1 MQEPGSYRGGPPRGG
16 PHWNSA
22 WHDAEHVQRVRRGR
36 LILPVLFSLLIQVPS
51 VFATF
56 GPDRRPQL
64 LHLSGFDFWIPF
76 LLAIAGPLALLAR
89 RRFPGPVVAFV
100 AAAAAAD
107 QFVVGPNNS
116 AVYISLAFAI
126 VSAIIHGA
134 RSWAWISVGS
144 AWVASLV
151 VSIFLGTNWSPFRIA
166 ATTLGI
172 LIVFGIGESSRTRS
186 ERIAQITRIRSQRRQ
201 SEVQAERVR
210 IARELHDVLAHSLS
224 QINVQA
230 GVGLHLMD
238 SQPDKA
244 RDALASIKETSKSAL
259 DEVRSVLGVLR
270 AEGGT
275 PDEAPLVPESDL
287 SRLEWLAA
295 SVSTQGVEVTV
306 SGNPANVP
314 QATQL
319 AMFRIV
325 QESLTNILRHAKA
338 TTAAVELE
346 QKGAFYVVSIT
357 DNGTAPAPSGD
368 TEGRG
373 LLGMR
378 ERAELLGGRLET
390 GPADGGGF
398 RVTARIP
405 VRTTGRP
412 T

>member
-1 MQEPGSYRGGPPRGG
+1 MQQPGSYRGDPARAN
-16 PHWNSA
+16 PHWNGP
-22 WHDAEHVQRVRRGR
+22 WNDAEHARRARRGR
-36 LILPVLFSLLIQVPS
+36 LLFPVVFSLLIQVPS
-51 VFATF
+51 AFVTF
-56 GPDRRPQL
+56 SPERRPTL
-64 LHLSGFDFWIPF
+64 LHLDGTQFW
-76 LLAIAGPLALLAR
+76 LSLALTIVGPLVLLAR
-89 RRFPGPVVAFV
+89 RRFPGPVVAVV
-100 AAAAAAD
+100 AAAAGVD
-107 QFVVGPNNS
+107 LFVVGPDNS

-126 VSAIIHGA
+126 VSAITHDA
-134 RSWAWISVGS
+134 RVWAWISVGS
-144 AWVASLV
+144 AWIASLV
-151 VSIFLGTNWSPFRIA
+151 VSIFLGTSWSPFRIA

-172 LIVFGIGESSRTRS
+172 LIVFGIGESARTRS
-186 ERIAQITRIRSQRRQ
+186 DRIAQITRIRSQRRQ

-238 SQPDKA
+238 TQPEKA
-244 RDALASIKETSKSAL
+244 REALASIKDTSKSAL

-270 AEGGT
+270 AEGSGE
-275 PDEAPLVPESDL
+275 DDAPLVPESDL

-306 SGNPANVP
+306 TGNPMHVP

-338 TTAAVELE
+338 TAAVVELGE
-346 QKGAFYVVSIT
+346 KAGFYEVTVT
-357 DNGTAPAPSGD
+357 DNGTAPAPTRE

-378 ERAELLGGRLET
+378 ERAELLGGTLDA
-390 GPADGGGF
+390 GPAPGGGF
-398 RVTARIP
+398 RVAARMP
-405 VRTTGRP
+405 VRSTGRQS
-412 T
+412 